1 MTPEQEQFLKEGRLG
16 VLATGR
22 RDGSPQ
28 QALIAYDYDGTD
40 IVIQTGGQSVK
51 ARNIARLSRVCLLV
65 ADGGRNLA
73 VYGSAEVL
81 TGGAE
86 RRVAI
91 RRARSRTRA
100 ETPDDDA
107 ALDAELDERGT
118 VALRIVPE
126 RAMGRIEERRS

>member
-1 MTPEQEQFLKEGRLG
+1 MTPEQEQFLKQGRLG

-51 ARNIARLSRVCLLV
+51 ARNIARLARVCLLV

-81 TGGAE
+81 AGGPE

>member
-1 MTPEQEQFLKEGRLG
+1 MTPEQEQFLKEHRLG

-28 QALIAYDYDGTD
+28 QTLISYDYDGTD
-40 IVIQTGGQSVK
+40 IVIQTGGKSVK
-51 ARNIARLSRVCLLV
+51 ARNIARLASVCLLV

-81 TGGAE
+81 PGGTE

-91 RRARSRTRA
+91 RRARSRMRG
-100 ETPDDDA
+100 ETPDDDT
-107 ALDAELDERGT
+107 ALDAEPDERGT
-118 VALRIVPE
+118 VALRIVPD
-126 RAMGRIEERRS
+126 RAMGRI